1 MLLFEFMAHLF
12 DLRAEF
18 VTKYFLML
26 AVNRY
31 KPSPY
36 LTGYLM
42 KNFAFGRW
50 SLGVKLSVITSLSVA
65 ALFLVLTLAL
75 THSASNQMQ
84 ALTLENMENQV
95 DGIGDMATMFNST
108 LREEVANYTELFQ
121 SFLPKQFSIE
131 QGQFIT
137 VGTEQAP
144 VLRAGLKTLNLD
156 ATLVDDFLARTG
168 AISTI
173 FVRTGDDFL
182 RVSTS
187 LRKENGDRA
196 IGTRLDRSSPAWKLA
211 QQGQIFQGVAMLF
224 GKRYITQYQP
234 MKDASGQ
241 VVAILFVGVDI
252 TKQYAL
258 MREKVLSK
266 TLGASGH
273 FSVLNDTE
281 GKNRGQYVFHT
292 EREGQLPLW
301 PEATRQQL
309 LNQASGTI
317 QVQDA
322 SGETQF
328 MTWHHLPDWHW
339 VILGEV
345 NKSSL
350 LAPIEHTRN
359 LFLTLGAAL
368 VTLFALGFVTTT
380 HRWVSVPLQQVIDLA
395 RHYAAGNLQS
405 TLETKRHDE
414 VGQLIVAIN
423 GIGDGLNRIVSQVRE
438 AAQEISSGT
447 DAIASSSENI
457 SEQITRQAASV
468 EETSA
473 SMEQLSA
480 TVSQNA
486 ANVSQALTLVGEAA
500 TAVGKGGETVSR
512 SVLTMTD
519 IKSASQSIAD
529 ITHVIE
535 SIAFQTNILALNAA
549 VEAARAGEH
558 GKGFAVVAAE
568 VRALA
573 QRSAT
578 AAKEIDG
585 LIENSLSKVV
595 QGHDLSEQTRQS
607 MEDIVGR
614 IEQVKVLMS
623 EINVASKEQS
633 AGIGQVNIA
642 MNQIGQATHESTE
655 LVATSELTAH
665 ELSRKGHHLTDL
677 VQVFQVRS

>member
-1 MLLFEFMAHLF
+1 M
-12 DLRAEF
+12 
-18 VTKYFLML
+18 KFL
-26 AVNRY
+26 A
-31 KPSPY
+31 P
-36 LTGYLM
+36 
-42 KNFAFGRW
+42 GRW

-65 ALFLVLTLAL
+65 TLFLILTLAL
-75 THSASNQMQ
+75 TNNASNQMQ
-84 ALTLENMENQV
+84 ALTLENMEDQV
-95 DGIGDMATMFNST
+95 AGIGDMATMFNST
-108 LREEVANYTELFQ
+108 LSEEVTNYTALFQ
-121 SFLPKQFSIE
+121 SFLPKQFSRDPVE
-131 QGQFIT
+131 RVT

-156 ATLVDDFLARTG
+156 ESLVDDFLERTG

-196 IGTRLDRSSPAWKLA
+196 IGTRLDRTSPAWQRV

-234 MKDASGQ
+234 VKDASGQ
-241 VVAILFVGVDI
+241 VIGILFVGVDI

-258 MREKVLSK
+258 IREKVLTK
-266 TLGASGH
+266 KLGESGH
-273 FSVLNDTE
+273 FSVLSDAP
-281 GKNRGQYVFHT
+281 GKTYGQYVFHP
-292 EREGQLPLW
+292 EHEGQLPDW
-301 PEATRQQL
+301 PEATRQL
-309 LNQASGTI
+309 LLSQNTGK
-317 QVQDA
+317 VEVKDA
-322 SGETQF
+322 NGEAQI
-328 MTWHHLPDWHW
+328 MAWHHLPEWHW

-345 NKSSL
+345 NKASL
-350 LAPIEHTRN
+350 LAPIQYTRN

-368 VTLFALGFVTTT
+368 VALFALGFITVT
-380 HRWVSVPLQQVIDLA
+380 HRWISRPLQQVIELA
-395 RHYAAGNLQS
+395 EHYSAGNLQATLS
-405 TLETKRHDE
+405 TQRHDE
-414 VGQLIVAIN
+414 VGKLIVAIN
-423 GIGDGLNRIVSQVRE
+423 GIGDGLDRIVSQVRE

-480 TVSQNA
+480 TVAQNA

-500 TAVGKGGETVSR
+500 TAVGKGGETVTR
-512 SVLTMTD
+512 SVTTMTD

-578 AAKEIDG
+578 AAKEIDS

-595 QGHDLSEQTRQS
+595 QGHNLSEQTRQS
-607 MEDIVGR
+607 MDEIVGR

-677 VQVFQVRS
+677 VQVFRVKA

>member
-1 MLLFEFMAHLF
+1 MKHLSF
-12 DLRAEF
+12 R
-18 VTKYFLML
+18 
-26 AVNRY
+26 
-31 KPSPY
+31 
-36 LTGYLM
+36 
-42 KNFAFGRW
+42 RW

-65 ALFLVLTLAL
+65 ALFLILTLAL
-75 THSASNQMQ
+75 THNASRQLQ

-95 DGIGDMATMFNST
+95 DGIGDMAAMFNST
-108 LREEVANYTELFQ
+108 LSEEVANYTALFQ
-121 SFLPKQFSIE
+121 SFLPQAFSLDNTQKIA
-131 QGQFIT
+131 
-137 VGTEQAP
+137 VGAEQAP
-144 VLRAGLKTLNLD
+144 VLRNGSKTLNMD
-156 ATLVDDFLARTG
+156 EALVDDFQQRTG

-173 FVRTGDDFL
+173 FVRMGDDFL

-187 LRKENGDRA
+187 LRKQDGQRA
-196 IGTRLDRSSPAWKLA
+196 IGTRLDRQSPAWKLA
-211 QQGQIFQGVAMLF
+211 QEGKIFQGVSMLF

-234 MKDASGQ
+234 VKDSSGQ

-258 MREKVLSK
+258 IREKVLAK
-266 TLGASGH
+266 KLGDSGH
-273 FSVLNDTE
+273 FSVLSDAE
-281 GKNRGQYVFHT
+281 GSTRGQYVFHP
-292 EREGQLPLW
+292 ELEGKLPAW
-301 PEATRQQL
+301 PAALEQQL
-309 LNQASGTI
+309 LTQSHGTLEVKDNQ
-317 QVQDA
+317 
-322 SGETQF
+322 GETQI
-328 MTWHHLPDWHW
+328 MTWHHLPEWHW

-345 NKSSL
+345 NKASL
-350 LAPIEHTRN
+350 LAPIEQTRD
-359 LFLTLGAAL
+359 LFLLIGSAL
-368 VTLFALGFVTTT
+368 VVLFALGFIFVT
-380 HRWVSVPLQQVIDLA
+380 RSWLSKPLQEVIELA
-395 RHYAAGNLQS
+395 QHYSAGNLQA
-405 TLETKRHDE
+405 TLETRRHDE

-438 AAQEISSGT
+438 SAQDISDGT
-447 DAIASSSENI
+447 DAIALSSENI

-480 TVSQNA
+480 TVEQNA

-500 TAVGKGGETVSR
+500 QAVGKGGETVSR
-512 SVLTMTD
+512 SVVTMTD

-573 QRSAT
+573 QRSAV

-595 QGHDLSEQTRQS
+595 QGHNLSEQTRQS

-614 IEQVKVLMS
+614 MEQVKVLMS
-623 EINVASKEQS
+623 EINVASKEQA
-633 AGIGQVNIA
+633 AGIGQVNLA
-642 MNQIGQATHESTE
+642 MNHIGQATHQSTE
-655 LVATSELTAH
+655 LVATSELTAQ
-665 ELSRKGHHLTDL
+665 ELSRKGHHLTEL
-677 VQVFQVRS
+677 VQIFRVKA

>member
-1 MLLFEFMAHLF
+1 M
-12 DLRAEF
+12 
-18 VTKYFLML
+18 KFL
-26 AVNRY
+26 
-31 KPSPY
+31 
-36 LTGYLM
+36 
-42 KNFAFGRW
+42 AFGRW

-75 THSASNQMQ
+75 TNNASNQMQ

-108 LREEVANYTELFQ
+108 LSEEVANYTALFQ
-121 SFLPKQFSIE
+121 SFLPKQFSIDPGE
-131 QGQFIT
+131 RVTIGA
-137 VGTEQAP
+137 EQAP

-156 ATLVDDFLARTG
+156 ESLVDDFLARTG
-168 AISTI
+168 AISTV

-187 LRKENGDRA
+187 LRKENGERA
-196 IGTRLDRSSPAWKLA
+196 IGTRLDRASPAWKMA

-234 MKDASGQ
+234 VKDASGQ
-241 VVAILFVGVDI
+241 VVGILFVGVDI

-258 MREKVLSK
+258 IREKVLVK
-266 TLGASGH
+266 KLGESGH
-273 FSVLNDTE
+273 FSVLSDAA
-281 GKNRGQYVFHT
+281 GKTRGQYVFHP
-292 EREGQLPLW
+292 EREGQLPAW
-301 PEATRQQL
+301 PEATRQL
-309 LNQASGTI
+309 LLSQTSGK
-317 QVQDA
+317 VEVKDA
-322 SGETQF
+322 NGETQI
-328 MTWHHLPDWHW
+328 MAWHHLPDWHW
-339 VILGEV
+339 IILGEV
-345 NKSSL
+345 NKASL
-350 LAPIEHTRN
+350 LAPIQHTRN

-368 VTLFALGFVTTT
+368 VALFALGFITTT
-380 HRWVSVPLQQVIDLA
+380 HRWISRPLQQVIELA
-395 RHYAAGNLQS
+395 EHYSAGNLQA
-405 TLETKRHDE
+405 TLETRRHDE
-414 VGQLIVAIN
+414 VGKLIVAIN
-423 GIGDGLNRIVSQVRE
+423 GIGDGLDRIVSQVRE

-480 TVSQNA
+480 TVAQNA

-500 TAVGKGGETVSR
+500 AAVGKGGETVTR
-512 SVLTMTD
+512 SVTTMTD

-529 ITHVIE
+529 ITQVIE

-595 QGHDLSEQTRQS
+595 QGHNLSEQTRQS

-623 EINVASKEQS
+623 EINTASKEQS

-655 LVATSELTAH
+655 LVATSELTAQ
-665 ELSRKGHHLTDL
+665 ELSRKGHHLTAL
-677 VQVFQVRS
+677 VQVFRVKA